1 MNQPISIALLS
12 GCLLCAVTAFATPAI
27 IAHRGA
33 SYDAPENTLAAFTL
47 AWEQGADGIEGD
59 FYLTKDGEIVCMHD
73 DTAKRTA
80 GKTLKLAEAT
90 LAELRELDAGSWK
103 GPQWKGT
110 RIPTLDE
117 VLATVPKG
125 RRIFIEVKCGPEILP
140 ALEKAL
146 ARSKLGGEQVVV
158 ISFSTAVIAETKR
171 RLPRLKAFWLTDF
184 KTDKETGIVSPSVE
198 QVLATLEK
206 TGADGVDCRAKA
218 NVDEPFMKALRG
230 ARKEVHAWTV
240 DDEPTARRLRDLGI
254 DSLTT
259 NRPGWLRQQLGN
271 GTKKPETADA
281 ASGAL
286 GAGAAPRP

>member
-1 MNQPISIALLS
+1 M
-12 GCLLCAVTAFATPAI
+12 TAFATPAI

-47 AWEQGADGIEGD
+47 AWQQGADGIEGD
-59 FYLTKDGEIVCMHD
+59 FYLTKDGEIVCIHD
-73 DTAKRTA
+73 DTTKRTA
-80 GKTLKLAEAT
+80 GKTLKVAEAT
-90 LAELRELDAGSWK
+90 VAELRELDAGSWK
-103 GPQWKGT
+103 GPQWTGT

-125 RRIFIEVKCGPEILP
+125 KRIFVEIKCGPEILP

-146 ARSKLGGEQVVV
+146 VRSKLHHEQIVV
-158 ISFSTAVIAETKR
+158 IAFSTAVIAETKR
-171 RLPRLKAFWLTDF
+171 RLPHLKAFWLTDF
-184 KTDKETGIVSPSVE
+184 KTDKESGIVTPSAE
-198 QVLATLEK
+198 QVLATMEK

-240 DDEPTARRLRDLGI
+240 DDEPTARRLQELGI

-259 NRPGWLRQQLGN
+259 NRPGWLRVQLGN
-271 GTKKPETADA
+271 GTEKSDTADR
-281 ASGAL
+281 ASGAV
-286 GAGAAPRP
+286 GADAAPRP